1 MPPSPDVPLDGLYG
15 DLILEHFRSPRNRGI
30 LAEADLESEEFNP
43 FCGDRIILQLRFD
56 DGGTV
61 VQVGVQSE
69 GCSIIQATAS
79 LMSEA
84 MKGQKLEDLD
94 ALALAF
100 RDTMYGRDEGEK
112 SSVDLGPLKSLTVVR
127 QFPVRIKCALL
138 PWVALEEGIKKYRS
152 SNSHAQSG

>member
-1 MPPSPDVPLDGLYG
+1 MPQSPDVPFDGLYG

-43 FCGDRIILQLRFD
+43 FCGDRIILQLKFD
-56 DGGTV
+56 DSGSV
-61 VQVGVQSE
+61 VEVGVQSE

-84 MKGQKLEDLD
+84 MKGKTLDDLD
-94 ALALAF
+94 TLALAF
-100 RDTMYGRDEGEK
+100 RDTMYGNNEGVN
-112 SSVDLGPLKSLTVVR
+112 SSVNLGPLKSLAVVR

-138 PWVALEEGIKKYRS
+138 PWVALEEGVKKYRS
-152 SNSHAQSG
+152 GHFSA